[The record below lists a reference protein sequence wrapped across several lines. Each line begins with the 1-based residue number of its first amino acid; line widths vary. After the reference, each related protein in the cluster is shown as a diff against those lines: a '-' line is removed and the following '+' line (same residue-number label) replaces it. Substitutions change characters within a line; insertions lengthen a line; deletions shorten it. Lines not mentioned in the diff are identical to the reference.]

1 ISSEACILIGADD
14 LDGHIRGRKD
24 HHLQTERHE
33 KMARLTNVPNSKL
46 CKGVKKTLIET
57 YVGFVPTFATKYA
70 NKTTITIPSGA
81 AKWQGHVAEGNTRLD
96 LQGADNGYGNIQAQF
111 GKGHE
116 SCAKGGSYGG
126 VLIVCDTPFSIADV
140 QAALRQS
147 LESGGLNLVR

>member
-1 ISSEACILIGADD
+1 
-14 LDGHIRGRKD
+14 
-24 HHLQTERHE
+24 
-33 KMARLTNVPNSKL
+33 MARLTNVPNSKL

-81 AKWQGHVAEGNTRLD
+81 AKWEGHVAEGNTRLD

-140 QAALRQS
+140 QAARSQPTLTRAS
-147 LESGGLNLVR
+147 LH